1 MFTHSHSHQPSAIR
15 QTRASC
21 DRQTT
26 IDRTRTPHFV
36 YLIMIITKYVPP
48 GRFLPQWGSERA
60 SARFNPSGGLSF
72 VFKIFHNFT
81 AWFAAIDKCLRERGE
96 WGGGVMETIQLNREM
111 KSLQFSHQFIK
122 MNFPYFPYSLYFR
135 KFEFSFSR
143 AAHNREI
150 IFTGTWPK
158 LCI

>member
-15 QTRASC
+15 QTRTSC

-60 SARFNPSGGLSF
+60 SARFNPSGGLPLSSKF
-72 VFKIFHNFT
+72 FIISQRDSRQSIS
-81 AWFAAIDKCLRERGE
+81 AWGKEE
-96 WGGGVMETIQLNREM
+96 SGGGVMETIQLNREM